1 MANETNMEI
10 ELFVAR
16 VVPVVG
22 EIVSRSIDHWTTEVQ
37 DCIVLGNILANKKD
51 SLTNGIAS
59 AVE

>member
-1 MANETNMEI
+1 MEI

-51 SLTNGIAS
+51 NLTSGITF